1 MTLGLF
7 TAEIK
12 CLLYIQVLKEEVAE
26 TNGDIDV
33 SPNQCLVIFL
43 RWFPKQIRRTKSFL
57 LTATKAILRKKS
69 KRSFKVTF
77 TIINTTHVS

>member
-33 SPNQCLVIFL
+33 SPKQCLVIFL
-43 RWFPKQIRRTKSFL
+43 KSL
-57 LTATKAILRKKS
+57 
-69 KRSFKVTF
+69 
-77 TIINTTHVS
+77 